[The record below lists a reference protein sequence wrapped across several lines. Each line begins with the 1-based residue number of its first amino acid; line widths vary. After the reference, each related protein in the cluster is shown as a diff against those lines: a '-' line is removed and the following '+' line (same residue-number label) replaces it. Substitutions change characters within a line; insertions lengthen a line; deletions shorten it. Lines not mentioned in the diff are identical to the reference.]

1 MVIVQAVYAR
11 LEILVILQGTVVP
24 IYLLNGVGLCLQI
37 NLCLTGCQRT
47 HVHTDT
53 HRVAGHVERDIGAL
67 HPSLVDM
74 YLPAVLGGGGIFR
87 NGVVQC
93 NVQLGIFQPGSIHFN
108 GFPMEV
114 YTIALDE

>member
-1 MVIVQAVYAR
+1 
-11 LEILVILQGTVVP
+11 
-24 IYLLNGVGLCLQI
+24 
-37 NLCLTGCQRT
+37 
-47 HVHTDT
+47 
-53 HRVAGHVERDIGAL
+53 
-67 HPSLVDM
+67 M

-114 YTIALDE
+114 YTIALDEQPTEATFHFCRFNKSVGI